1 MILIDLLFLNAIF
14 LYNNDFSYKKWQI
27 KKKNQK
33 HPLKKTGTKKLT
45 Y

>member
-27 KKKNQK
+27 KI
-33 HPLKKTGTKKLT
+33 KLANPS
-45 Y
+45 